1 MGPNWHMGWGPAWG
15 WVFLV
20 ALIIGIIALVVFLI
34 RLLTSRDDRPTQQGS
49 ASRAR
54 ELLDERYARGEI
66 DSSEYEERR
75 RRLDGM
81 SGP

>member
-1 MGPNWHMGWGPAWG
+1 MGPNWHMGGGTAWG

-20 ALIIGIIALVVFLI
+20 ILIIGIVVLATILI
-34 RLLTSRDDRPTQQGS
+34 RQLTTRDSRPEQGS
-49 ASRAR
+49 AIRAR

-66 DSSEYEERR
+66 DSSEYDERR

-81 SGP
+81 SGT